1 MVRQFVWY
9 VRKKKGRRFMEYGF
23 SLRSMREMQRQKK
36 AANQQAQ
43 KQYLNRGAG
52 QESNLQQFQAL
63 YDADQRLMAGEFVYA
78 LRVGPQKVGVGLERA
93 GEALLVSLKK
103 NVHKI

>member
-63 YDADQRLMAGEFVYA
+63 YDADQRLMAGCCFLA
-78 LRVGPQKVGVGLERA
+78 SCGDPQQSAVGLETA
-93 GEALLVSLKK
+93 GKTFLCSSEKK
-103 NVHKI
+103 G